1 LLDMSTPARRRRPYA
16 PRVPPAERR
25 EQLLDSALRIITSQG
40 YGAVT
45 IEAVARE
52 AGVTKPV
59 VYGMYDGL
67 PSLLEALLDRQTGR
81 ALLQLF
87 TALPLGQP
95 DIEPEE
101 FVERSIRGW
110 IHVAT
115 SDPETWTS
123 ILVRQQDIPAVVWER
138 IESGREMVREQ
149 VVQIIVHQFELRPAV
164 DPEILSH
171 ALMAMGEYFGRMLMT
186 QSERLDEDKLV
197 ASVMALLTGI
207 QVR

>member
-1 LLDMSTPARRRRPYA
+1 MTEQPRRRRPYA
-16 PRVPPAERR
+16 PRVPPEQRR
-25 EQLLDSALRIITSQG
+25 EQLLDATLRIITTKG
-40 YGAVT
+40 YGDVT

-67 PSLLEALLDRQTGR
+67 PALLDALLDRQTGR

-87 TALPLGQP
+87 AALPLDQP
-95 DIEPEE
+95 DIAPEE

-115 SDPETWTS
+115 TDPETWTS

-149 VVQIIVHQFELRPAV
+149 VVQIIVHQFELVPGV
-164 DPEILSH
+164 DPDILSH
-171 ALMAMGEYFGRMLMT
+171 ALMAMGEYFGRLLMT
-186 QSERLDEDKLV
+186 HPERIDEDKLV
-197 ASVMALLTGI
+197 SSTMALLTGI
-207 QVR
+207 QVRNS